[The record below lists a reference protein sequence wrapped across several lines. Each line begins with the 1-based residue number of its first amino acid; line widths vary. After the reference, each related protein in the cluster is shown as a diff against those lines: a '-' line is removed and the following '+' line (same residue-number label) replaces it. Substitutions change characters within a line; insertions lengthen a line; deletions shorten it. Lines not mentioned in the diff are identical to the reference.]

1 MSESKS
7 KLSRRNFLLAVG
19 AGGAGAAAAMLAKS
33 SVPQA
38 QTNAEA
44 GDEAKGKG
52 YHVSEH
58 IRNYYRTT
66 KV

>member
-1 MSESKS
+1 
-7 KLSRRNFLLAVG
+7 
-19 AGGAGAAAAMLAKS
+19 MLAKS
-33 SVPQA
+33 VPQA
-38 QTNAEA
+38 ETNAEA
-44 GDEAKGKG
+44 GDEAKSKG

>member
-1 MSESKS
+1 MAETKS
-7 KLSRRNFLLAVG
+7 RLSRRNFLLAVG
-19 AGGAGAAAAMLAKS
+19 AGSAGVAAAMLAKS
-33 SVPQA
+33 VPQA
-38 QTNAEA
+38 ETKAEA
-44 GDEAKGKG
+44 EDDAKRKG

>member
-1 MSESKS
+1 MAENKS
-7 KLSRRNFLLAVG
+7 RLNRRNFLLAVG
-19 AGGAGAAAAMLAKS
+19 AGGAGAAAAMLAKG
-33 SVPQA
+33 VPQA
-38 QTNAEA
+38 ETNAEA
-44 GDEAKGKG
+44 GDEAKRKG